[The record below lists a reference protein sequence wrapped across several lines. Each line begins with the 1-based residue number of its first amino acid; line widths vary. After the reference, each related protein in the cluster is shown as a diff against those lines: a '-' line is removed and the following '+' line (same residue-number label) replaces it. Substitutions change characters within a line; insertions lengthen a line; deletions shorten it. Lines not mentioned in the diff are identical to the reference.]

1 MAESTKQK
9 RPVGKLIFYAILSI
23 ALYTIFFLNAETLQD
38 FLAKGGII
46 KASIIVGIAI
56 CVSLIY
62 GNFAGTFWEVVGIQG
77 KKH

>member
-1 MAESTKQK
+1 MADSTSQN
-9 RPVGKLIFYAILSI
+9 RPVGKFILYAVLSI
-23 ALYTIFFLNAETLQD
+23 ALYALFFLNAETLQD
-38 FLAKGGII
+38 YLAKGGII

-62 GNFAGTFWEVVGIQG
+62 GNFAGTFWEVIGIQG